1 VHATLALG
9 HACGLTG
16 VEADAPELPGVAAR
30 FVVRVAC
37 AFAPLAARTDVPAR
51 AETLLRALRAQ
62 PPAPWGGAAMLC
74 AALAQTRAAASR
86 ASTAQALRILRD
98 TLAVATTP
106 ELRSLVDE
114 ELLEDCCAAV
124 EDGAASADVV
134 EQGLASINNALHQV
148 AAARAGFALT
158 LPGLLRRLVAVAA
171 RALGSA
177 RGGGNVGAAAG
188 AGVELAFAPEQ
199 AARVLQQLAAS
210 EPFAFADV
218 AAALVADHDLLSRA
232 ASALREAR
240 AFGGLRGPASA
251 AQGAAVHVLR
261 LLSALALSPAIC
273 LAPDGGSPLPDLLAA
288 LRGLFVEDAG
298 GGGGGAAPPAA
309 AVYAAAGELVA
320 RLLALDEGGAA
331 GAALRSS
338 ALEVGDALE
347 AWWAEPGAAE

>member
-1 VHATLALG
+1 L
-9 HACGLTG
+9 
-16 VEADAPELPGVAAR
+16 
-30 FVVRVAC
+30 VRVAC

-51 AETLLRALRAQ
+51 AEALLCALRTQ

-106 ELRSLVDE
+106 ELRALVNE
-114 ELLEDCCAAV
+114 ELLQDCCAAV
-124 EDGAASADVV
+124 EDGAANADVV
-134 EQGLASINNALHQV
+134 EQGLASINNALHQM

-177 RGGGNVGAAAG
+177 RGGVGGDGASAG
-188 AGVELAFAPEQ
+188 ARAEGAFAPEQ
-199 AARVLQQLAAS
+199 AARVLQQLAAG

-218 AAALVADHDLLSRA
+218 AAALVADHDVLSRA
-232 ASALREAR
+232 ASALRSAR

-261 LLSALALSPAIC
+261 ILSALALSPAIC
-273 LAPDGGSPLPDLLAA
+273 LATDGASALPDLLVA

-298 GGGGGAAPPAA
+298 GGGDGAARPAA
-309 AVYAAAGELVA
+309 AVYAAAGELIA

-347 AWWAEPGAAE
+347 AWWAEQDAAE